1 MEGCSCDLVC
11 MADLGN
17 MAGSNKGIC
26 RPRAGNVGLYQG
38 VRPTVV
44 LHGIYIINMFT
55 INQ

>member
-11 MADLGN
+11 MAVLGN
-17 MAGSNKGIC
+17 MAGSNEGIC

-44 LHGIYIINMFT
+44 LHGFYIINMFT
-55 INQ
+55 TNQ